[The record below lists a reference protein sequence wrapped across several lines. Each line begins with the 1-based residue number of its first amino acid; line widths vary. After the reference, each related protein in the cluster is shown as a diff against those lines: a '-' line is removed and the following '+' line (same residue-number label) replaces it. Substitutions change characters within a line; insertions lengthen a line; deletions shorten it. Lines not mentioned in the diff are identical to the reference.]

1 MRVFAQKHALSYARR
16 EGSQVELKTEFRV
29 YQDVYLV
36 IGRYFMDDSIAV
48 DVQNDE
54 DGPIARLTVCLV
66 DKTLGE
72 NEAYIDT
79 NNCSWAVD
87 FIEENCLGEKTGRSR
102 ESGYCTYPVVKFDA
116 GQLKKHERL

>member
-1 MRVFAQKHALSYARR
+1 M
-16 EGSQVELKTEFRV
+16 ELKTEFRV